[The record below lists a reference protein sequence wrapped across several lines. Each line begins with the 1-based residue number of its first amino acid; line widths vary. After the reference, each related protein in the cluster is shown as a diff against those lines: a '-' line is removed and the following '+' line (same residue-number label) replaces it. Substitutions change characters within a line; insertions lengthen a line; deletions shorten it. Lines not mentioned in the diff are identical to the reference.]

1 MNRVIS
7 LRLVSYVKSYRF
19 ERVATMETLKITVDD
34 QQTKELVVR
43 MLHTIKGVNI
53 QEHKQRAASPSP
65 AAALKELSGIW
76 AGRNVTLS
84 GLREKAWR
92 RDSAA

>member
-1 MNRVIS
+1 MLSPKDKV
-7 LRLVSYVKSYRF
+7 
-19 ERVATMETLKITVDD
+19 METLKITVDD

-53 QEHKQRAASPSP
+53 KEDKRAASPSP
-65 AAALKELSGIW
+65 SAALKELSGIW
-76 AGRNVTLS
+76 AGRDVTLT

-92 RDSAA
+92 RGTAA